1 MHEFIRNNMLP
12 VPDNAISLGITSH
25 RWSSVFAGNGTIQTS
40 DGALKDAVPL
50 PYGLREVSQVRTIK
64 YKWKSQ
70 ADLPDEDPQKA
81 FEYYGFCADE
91 LRDVFPEL
99 VYDENKEA
107 PIQMN
112 YSEMLPVVVNAVKE
126 LKAENDALRAEKDRL
141 ETRLGVV
148 IEWLRNTQGFVV
160 PREFS

>member
-1 MHEFIRNNMLP
+1 MGSSTKRWRTVFSVNGT
-12 VPDNAISLGITSH
+12 VTTSD
-25 RWSSVFAGNGTIQTS
+25 SSV
-40 DGALKDAVPL
+40 KDAAPL
-50 PYGLREVSQVRTIK
+50 PYGLREISQVRTIK

-70 ADLPDEDPQKA
+70 ADLPDEDPEKA